1 MASAADPFFWR
12 ACRWNVGEAR
22 SRYGGMTDAATTAP
36 TSSDHVRALKPGDHV
51 MLVDGSG
58 YIFRAYHGLPPLT
71 RKSDGLPIGAVAG
84 FCQMLWKLMRDR
96 VAGEAPTH
104 LAVVFDASS
113 KTFRNDIYAD
123 YKAHRPPPPEDLTPQ
138 FPLIR
143 DAVRAF
149 DVACVEQEGYEAD
162 DLIATYAAHATK
174 AGATLTIVGSD
185 KDLMQIVSD
194 TVTMWD
200 PMKNRVI
207 GRDEVIEKFGV
218 GPEKVIDVQALAGD
232 STDNVPGVPG
242 IGIKTAAQLIREYGD
257 LEALLARAE
266 EIKQNKRRENLIE
279 YADQAR
285 VSRQLVELAVDA
297 PLDVPL
303 DELGVRETV
312 PGALVDFLREMELN
326 TLTRR
331 VLEAQGKT
339 ASADPDGAGDGED
352 VPTADL
358 SWLGASGQG
367 GGAQTP
373 SDLAALRQ
381 SAAIASAVDRSAYVT
396 IDTPELLDEWIA
408 ECFAAGT
415 IGFDTETDSLDPVQ
429 ANLVGICLASRPG
442 RAAYIPLD
450 HKAGE
455 TLLDSHG
462 PIKQLPFDET
472 LEKLKPL
479 LTDPSIL
486 KVGQNMKY
494 DWQVMASYGIAVAPF
509 DDTMLLS
516 YAQDAGKGGHGMDE
530 LAEKW
535 LAHKPIA
542 FKDVAGTGK
551 SRVTFDYVAIDRAT
565 EYAAEDAD
573 VTLRLHGVLK
583 PRLVARQVVRVYET
597 LERPMVPVL
606 ARMERRGI
614 AVDKAALSKLSV
626 EFAQTIARLE
636 DEIADTAGMSF
647 NVGSPKQLGE
657 VLFEHLK
664 LPGGKKTKSGTWA
677 TPATTLEEL
686 AAEHP
691 LPRLVIEHRQLTKLK
706 GTYTDALQ
714 HAINPETGR
723 VHTSFSL
730 AATTTG
736 RLSSSDPN
744 LQNIPIRTEIGRSI
758 RRAFVAPEG
767 TKLVSADYSQIELRI
782 LAHMADIPQLREAF
796 AEGRDIH
803 ASTAA
808 EMFDVDVDNVDP
820 DLRRKAKTIN
830 FGIIYGISAF
840 GLAARLGIPRGEAQD
855 YIGRYFARFPGIRDY
870 IEETKEAARRQ
881 GYVTTLF
888 GRRCHYPNINSKNP
902 NERAFN
908 ERAAINAPIQGTAA
922 DIIRRAMIRMDDALE
937 GEGVKAR
944 MLLQVHDELVFE
956 AEEAEVDRTIAVV
969 RSVMEGAAGPVLELA
984 VPLEVDANAAANW
997 QEAH

>member
-1 MASAADPFFWR
+1 MTAAPPSPAASIHAKT
-12 ACRWNVGEAR
+12 V
-22 SRYGGMTDAATTAP
+22 
-36 TSSDHVRALKPGDHV
+36 KPGDHV

-84 FCQMLWKLMRDR
+84 FCQMLWKLLRDR
-96 VAGEAPTH
+96 VAGEKPTH

-113 KTFRNDIYAD
+113 ITFRNDIYPE
-123 YKAHRPPPPEDLTPQ
+123 YKAHRPPPPEDLVPQ

-162 DLIATYAAHATK
+162 DLIATYAAHAAK
-174 AGATLTIVGSD
+174 AGATLTIVGTD
-185 KDLMQIVSD
+185 KDLMQIVTD
-194 TVTMWD
+194 TITMWD

-218 GPEKVIDVQALAGD
+218 GPERVVDVQALAGD

-242 IGIKTAAQLIREYGD
+242 IGVKTAAQLIREYGD
-257 LEALLARAE
+257 LETLLGRAS
-266 EIKQNKRRENLIE
+266 EIKQTKRRENLLE
-279 YADQAR
+279 FADQAR
-285 VSRQLVELAVDA
+285 ISRRLCELAVDA
-297 PLDVPL
+297 PLDVAL
-303 DELGVRETV
+303 EDLAVRETV

-331 VLEAQGKT
+331 VMEAQGT
-339 ASADPDGAGDGED
+339 GGAAPADPDGAGEGDGGGGLTD
-352 VPTADL
+352 GLGDL
-358 SWLGASGQG
+358 SFLGPDPKAAQPSDRP
-367 GGAQTP
+367 QTP

-381 SAAIASAVDRSAYVT
+381 SAAITSTVDRAAYVT
-396 IDTPELLDEWIA
+396 IDTPEALDAWIA
-408 ECFAAGT
+408 EGFESGR

-429 ANLVGICLASRPG
+429 ANLVGICLATRLG

-455 TLLDSHG
+455 TLLDAG
-462 PIKQLPFDET
+462 APALQQLPFRET
-472 LEKLKPL
+472 LDKLTPL
-479 LTDPSIL
+479 LTDPSVL

-494 DWQVMASYGIAVAPF
+494 DWQVMSRYGIAVAPF

-530 LAEKW
+530 LSERW
-535 LAHKPIA
+535 LAHKCIA

-551 SRVTFDYVAIDRAT
+551 SKVTFDYVAIDRAT

-573 VTLRLHGVLK
+573 VTLRLHDVLK
-583 PRLVARQVVRVYET
+583 PRLVARQVATVYET
-597 LERPMVPVL
+597 LERPLVPVL
-606 ARMERRGI
+606 ARMEKRGI
-614 AVDKAALSKLSV
+614 AVDRAALSKLSV

-636 DEIADTAGMSF
+636 DEITDAAGTKF

-657 VLFEHLK
+657 ILFEQLK
-664 LPGGKKTKSGTWA
+664 LPGGKKTKSGMWA
-677 TPATTLEEL
+677 TPVTVLEEL

-691 LPRLVIEHRQLTKLK
+691 LPRLVIEYRQLTKLK
-706 GTYTDALQ
+706 STYTDALQ
-714 HAINPETGR
+714 AAINPDTGR

-758 RRAFVAPEG
+758 RKAFVAPEG
-767 TKLVSADYSQIELRI
+767 TRLISADYSQIELRI
-782 LAHMADIPQLREAF
+782 LAHMAEIPQLREAF

-808 EMFDVDVDNVDP
+808 EMFDVDVETVDP

-840 GLAARLGIPRGEAQD
+840 GLAARLGIPRQEAQD

-870 IEETKEAARRQ
+870 IEDTKASAHRQ
-881 GYVTTLF
+881 GYVTTLY

-902 NERAFN
+902 NDRAFN

-922 DIIRRAMIRMDDALE
+922 DIIRRAMIRMEDALAAE
-937 GEGVKAR
+937 GLKAR

-956 AEEAEVDRTIAVV
+956 AEADEVEATIAVV
-969 RSVMEGAAGPVLELA
+969 KRVMEGAAGPALELA
-984 VPLEVDANAAANW
+984 VPLVVDANDAANW

>member
-1 MASAADPFFWR
+1 MTNAA
-12 ACRWNVGEAR
+12 
-22 SRYGGMTDAATTAP
+22 TDAPCAP
-36 TSSDHVRALKPGDHV
+36 APSVHARPVKPGDHV

-113 KTFRNDIYAD
+113 ITFRNDIYPE
-123 YKAHRPPPPEDLTPQ
+123 YKAHRPPPPEDLVPQ

-149 DVACVEQEGYEAD
+149 DVACVEQEGFEAD
-162 DLIATYAAHATK
+162 DLIATYAAHAAR
-174 AGATLTIVGSD
+174 AGATLTIVGTD
-185 KDLMQIVSD
+185 KDLMQIVTD
-194 TVTMWD
+194 RVTMWD
-200 PMKNRVI
+200 PMKNRTI
-207 GRDEVIEKFGV
+207 GPGEVVEKFGV
-218 GPEKVIDVQALAGD
+218 GPDKVVDVQALAGD

-242 IGIKTAAQLIREYGD
+242 IGVKTAAQLIREYGD
-257 LEALLARAE
+257 LETLLARAG
-266 EIKQNKRRENLIE
+266 EIKQTKRRENLLE
-279 YADQAR
+279 FADQAR
-285 VSRQLVELAVDA
+285 VSRRLVELAVDA
-297 PLDVPL
+297 PLDVAL
-303 DELGVRETV
+303 DELGVRQTV
-312 PGALVDFLREMELN
+312 PGALIDFLREMELS

-331 VLEAQGKT
+331 VMEAQG
-339 ASADPDGAGDGED
+339 AGGEAADPDGAGDGTGA
-352 VPTADL
+352 PFKADL
-358 SWLGASGQG
+358 SWLGPAPGAG
-367 GGAQTP
+367 GTGGTARGQTP
-373 SDLAALRQ
+373 SDLSALRQ
-381 SAAIASAVDRSAYVT
+381 SAAIGSPVDRSAYVT
-396 IDTPELLDEWIA
+396 IDTPELLEEWIA
-408 ECFAAGT
+408 ECFASGR
-415 IGFDTETDSLDPVQ
+415 IGFDTETDSLDAVK
-429 ANLVGICLASRPG
+429 AELVGICLASRPG
-442 RAAYIPLD
+442 RAAYIPLA

-455 TLLDSHG
+455 TLLDAGAG
-462 PIKQLPFDET
+462 PIRQLPFRET
-472 LEKLKPL
+472 LDKLTPL
-479 LTDPSIL
+479 LTDPSVL

-494 DWQVMASYGIAVAPF
+494 DLQVMTRYAVAVAPF

-516 YAQDAGKGGHGMDE
+516 YAQDAGRGGHGMDE

-551 SRVTFDYVAIDRAT
+551 SKVTFDYVPIDRAT

-573 VTLRLHGVLK
+573 VTLRLHDVLK
-583 PRLVARQVVRVYET
+583 ARLVARQVASVYET
-597 LERPMVPVL
+597 LERPLVPVL

-614 AVDKAALSKLSV
+614 AVDKAALSKLSIQ
-626 EFAQTIARLE
+626 FAQTIARLE
-636 DEIADTAGMSF
+636 DEIAETAGTSF

-657 VLFEHLK
+657 VLFEQLK
-664 LPGGKKTKSGTWA
+664 LPGGRKTKSGMWA

-691 LPRLVIEHRQLTKLK
+691 LPRLVLEHRQLTKLK

-714 HAINPETGR
+714 AAINPETGR

-730 AATTTG
+730 ASTATG

-758 RRAFVAPEG
+758 RKAFVAPEG
-767 TKLVSADYSQIELRI
+767 TKLISADYSQIELRI

-796 AEGRDIH
+796 EEGRDIH

-808 EMFDVDVDNVDP
+808 EMFDVDVDTVDP

-840 GLAARLGIPRGEAQD
+840 GLAARLGIPRQEAQD

-870 IEETKEAARRQ
+870 IEDTKASAHAQ
-881 GYVTTLF
+881 GYVTTLY

-922 DIIRRAMIRMDDALE
+922 DIIRRAMIRMDAALE
-937 GEGVKAR
+937 AVGLKAR

-956 AEEAEVDRTIAVV
+956 AEAGEVEATIAVA
-969 RSVMEGAAGPVLELA
+969 RRVMEAAAGPALELA
-984 VPLEVDANAAANW
+984 VPLVVDANAAGNW